1 MGLTFFPLS
10 AIVVFVRE
18 KGRKAP
24 QVKGAIMAWK
34 LDRGTV
40 AMAEAFADR
49 LRDVLIDE
57 TVPEHQADWLVGLI
71 ELLAQVK

>member
-1 MGLTFFPLS
+1 
-10 AIVVFVRE
+10 
-18 KGRKAP
+18 
-24 QVKGAIMAWK
+24 MAWK
-34 LDRGTV
+34 LDRETV